1 MTTHRLAPRCRCCA
15 DPSPS
20 SPAERER
27 RALLGLLALTA
38 LAPLAAC
45 GERPSGAASVAPVEI
60 TRSTSC
66 ELDGMLLMDYPG
78 PKGQIHF
85 AGADKPAF
93 YCDTVEVLN
102 TLLLPEQ
109 VRKVDAVYVQDMGKT
124 DWDNPQ
130 GAWIDARS
138 GLAPDAP
145 RPVPADARCPVCGM
159 FPARQPLWAGQAVY
173 RDGAAHFFD
182 SPVDLMQFLTAVER
196 YSAGRSAADVHT
208 SWVTDAAGR
217 GWVELTK
224 AWFVH
229 GSDALGPMR
238 RGDLPAFADE
248 AGAAEFASRRGGR
261 VLTFEA
267 VTPAILKSLAVERG
281 AGLHEHA
288 HAS

>member
-85 AGADKPAF
+85 AGADQPAF
-93 YCDTVEVLN
+93 YCDTMEVLN

-109 VRKVDAVYVQDMGKT
+109 VRKVNAVYVQDMGKT

-138 GLAPDAP
+138 ALYVRGSKRKGSMGPTFASFGSEPDA
-145 RPVPADARCPVCGM
+145 
-159 FPARQPLWAGQAVY
+159 RQFIAQHGGELLRMP
-173 RDGAAHFFD
+173 DIK
-182 SPVDLMQFLTAVER
+182 PEMVDL
-196 YSAGRSAADVHT
+196 
-208 SWVTDAAGR
+208 
-217 GWVELTK
+217 
-224 AWFVH
+224 
-229 GSDALGPMR
+229 
-238 RGDLPAFADE
+238 
-248 AGAAEFASRRGGR
+248 RGGANLDSR
-261 VLTFEA
+261 M
-267 VTPAILKSLAVERG
+267 
-281 AGLHEHA
+281 
-288 HAS
+288 

>member
-138 GLAPDAP
+138 ALYVRGSKRKGSMGPTFASFGSEPDT
-145 RPVPADARCPVCGM
+145 
-159 FPARQPLWAGQAVY
+159 RQFIAQHGGELLRMP
-173 RDGAAHFFD
+173 DIK
-182 SPVDLMQFLTAVER
+182 PEMVDL
-196 YSAGRSAADVHT
+196 
-208 SWVTDAAGR
+208 
-217 GWVELTK
+217 
-224 AWFVH
+224 
-229 GSDALGPMR
+229 
-238 RGDLPAFADE
+238 
-248 AGAAEFASRRGGR
+248 RGGANLDSR
-261 VLTFEA
+261 M
-267 VTPAILKSLAVERG
+267 
-281 AGLHEHA
+281 
-288 HAS
+288 

>member
-109 VRKVDAVYVQDMGKT
+109 VRKVNAVYVQDMGKT

-138 GLAPDAP
+138 ALYVRGSKRKGSMGPTFASFGSEPDA
-145 RPVPADARCPVCGM
+145 
-159 FPARQPLWAGQAVY
+159 RQFIAQHGGELLRMP
-173 RDGAAHFFD
+173 DIK
-182 SPVDLMQFLTAVER
+182 PEMVDL
-196 YSAGRSAADVHT
+196 
-208 SWVTDAAGR
+208 
-217 GWVELTK
+217 
-224 AWFVH
+224 
-229 GSDALGPMR
+229 
-238 RGDLPAFADE
+238 
-248 AGAAEFASRRGGR
+248 RGGANLDSR
-261 VLTFEA
+261 M
-267 VTPAILKSLAVERG
+267 
-281 AGLHEHA
+281 
-288 HAS
+288 

>member
-138 GLAPDAP
+138 ALYVRGSKRKGSMGPTFASFGSEPDA
-145 RPVPADARCPVCGM
+145 
-159 FPARQPLWAGQAVY
+159 RQFIAQHGGELLRMP
-173 RDGAAHFFD
+173 DIK
-182 SPVDLMQFLTAVER
+182 PEMVDL
-196 YSAGRSAADVHT
+196 
-208 SWVTDAAGR
+208 
-217 GWVELTK
+217 
-224 AWFVH
+224 
-229 GSDALGPMR
+229 
-238 RGDLPAFADE
+238 
-248 AGAAEFASRRGGR
+248 RGGANLDSR
-261 VLTFEA
+261 M
-267 VTPAILKSLAVERG
+267 
-281 AGLHEHA
+281 
-288 HAS
+288 

>member
-85 AGADKPAF
+85 AGADQPAF
-93 YCDTVEVLN
+93 YCDTMEVLN

-138 GLAPDAP
+138 ALYVRGSKRKGSMGPTFASFGSE
-145 RPVPADARCPVCGM
+145 ADARQFIAQHGGELLRMPDIKPEM
-159 FPARQPLWAGQAVY
+159 
-173 RDGAAHFFD
+173 
-182 SPVDLMQFLTAVER
+182 VDL
-196 YSAGRSAADVHT
+196 
-208 SWVTDAAGR
+208 
-217 GWVELTK
+217 
-224 AWFVH
+224 
-229 GSDALGPMR
+229 
-238 RGDLPAFADE
+238 
-248 AGAAEFASRRGGR
+248 RGGANLDSR
-261 VLTFEA
+261 M
-267 VTPAILKSLAVERG
+267 
-281 AGLHEHA
+281 
-288 HAS
+288 

>member
-85 AGADKPAF
+85 AGADQPAF
-93 YCDTVEVLN
+93 YCDTMEVLN

-109 VRKVDAVYVQDMGKT
+109 VRKVNAVYVQDMGKAE
-124 DWDNPQ
+124 WDHPQ
-130 GAWIDARS
+130 GAWIDARNAIYVRGS
-138 GLAPDAP
+138 KRKGSMGPTFASFGSE
-145 RPVPADARCPVCGM
+145 ADARQFVAQYGGEWLRMPDIKPEM
-159 FPARQPLWAGQAVY
+159 
-173 RDGAAHFFD
+173 
-182 SPVDLMQFLTAVER
+182 VDL
-196 YSAGRSAADVHT
+196 
-208 SWVTDAAGR
+208 
-217 GWVELTK
+217 
-224 AWFVH
+224 
-229 GSDALGPMR
+229 
-238 RGDLPAFADE
+238 
-248 AGAAEFASRRGGR
+248 RGGANLDSR
-261 VLTFEA
+261 M
-267 VTPAILKSLAVERG
+267 
-281 AGLHEHA
+281 
-288 HAS
+288 

>member
-85 AGADKPAF
+85 AGADQPAF
-93 YCDTVEVLN
+93 YCDTMEVLN

-138 GLAPDAP
+138 ALYVRGSKRKGSMGPTFASFGSEPDA
-145 RPVPADARCPVCGM
+145 
-159 FPARQPLWAGQAVY
+159 RQFIAQHGGELLRMP
-173 RDGAAHFFD
+173 DIK
-182 SPVDLMQFLTAVER
+182 PEMVDL
-196 YSAGRSAADVHT
+196 
-208 SWVTDAAGR
+208 
-217 GWVELTK
+217 
-224 AWFVH
+224 
-229 GSDALGPMR
+229 
-238 RGDLPAFADE
+238 
-248 AGAAEFASRRGGR
+248 RGGANLDSR
-261 VLTFEA
+261 M
-267 VTPAILKSLAVERG
+267 
-281 AGLHEHA
+281 
-288 HAS
+288 

>member
-15 DPSPS
+15 DPSPR

-85 AGADKPAF
+85 AGADQPAF
-93 YCDTVEVLN
+93 YCDTMEVLN

-138 GLAPDAP
+138 ALYVRGSKRKGSMGPTFASFGSE
-145 RPVPADARCPVCGM
+145 ADARQFVAQYGGEWLRMPDIKPEM
-159 FPARQPLWAGQAVY
+159 
-173 RDGAAHFFD
+173 
-182 SPVDLMQFLTAVER
+182 VDL
-196 YSAGRSAADVHT
+196 
-208 SWVTDAAGR
+208 
-217 GWVELTK
+217 
-224 AWFVH
+224 
-229 GSDALGPMR
+229 
-238 RGDLPAFADE
+238 
-248 AGAAEFASRRGGR
+248 RGGANLDSR
-261 VLTFEA
+261 M
-267 VTPAILKSLAVERG
+267 
-281 AGLHEHA
+281 
-288 HAS
+288 

>member
-66 ELDGMLLMDYPG
+66 DLDGMLLMDYPG

-138 GLAPDAP
+138 ALYVRGSKRKGSMGPTFASFGSEPDA
-145 RPVPADARCPVCGM
+145 
-159 FPARQPLWAGQAVY
+159 RQFIAQHGGELLRMP
-173 RDGAAHFFD
+173 DIK
-182 SPVDLMQFLTAVER
+182 PEMVDL
-196 YSAGRSAADVHT
+196 
-208 SWVTDAAGR
+208 
-217 GWVELTK
+217 
-224 AWFVH
+224 
-229 GSDALGPMR
+229 
-238 RGDLPAFADE
+238 
-248 AGAAEFASRRGGR
+248 RGGANLDSR
-261 VLTFEA
+261 M
-267 VTPAILKSLAVERG
+267 
-281 AGLHEHA
+281 
-288 HAS
+288 

>member
-85 AGADKPAF
+85 AGADQPAF
-93 YCDTVEVLN
+93 YCDTMEVLN

-109 VRKVDAVYVQDMGKT
+109 VRKVNAVYVQDMGKT

-138 GLAPDAP
+138 ALYVRGSKRKGSMGPTFASFGSEL
-145 RPVPADARCPVCGM
+145 DARQFIAQHGGELLRMPDIKPEM
-159 FPARQPLWAGQAVY
+159 
-173 RDGAAHFFD
+173 
-182 SPVDLMQFLTAVER
+182 VDL
-196 YSAGRSAADVHT
+196 
-208 SWVTDAAGR
+208 
-217 GWVELTK
+217 
-224 AWFVH
+224 
-229 GSDALGPMR
+229 
-238 RGDLPAFADE
+238 
-248 AGAAEFASRRGGR
+248 RGGANLDSR
-261 VLTFEA
+261 M
-267 VTPAILKSLAVERG
+267 
-281 AGLHEHA
+281 
-288 HAS
+288 

>member
-38 LAPLAAC
+38 LVPLAAC

-138 GLAPDAP
+138 ALYVRGSKRKGSMGPTFASFGSEPDA
-145 RPVPADARCPVCGM
+145 
-159 FPARQPLWAGQAVY
+159 RQFIAQHGGELLRMP
-173 RDGAAHFFD
+173 DIK
-182 SPVDLMQFLTAVER
+182 PEMVDL
-196 YSAGRSAADVHT
+196 
-208 SWVTDAAGR
+208 
-217 GWVELTK
+217 
-224 AWFVH
+224 
-229 GSDALGPMR
+229 
-238 RGDLPAFADE
+238 
-248 AGAAEFASRRGGR
+248 RGGANLDSR
-261 VLTFEA
+261 M
-267 VTPAILKSLAVERG
+267 
-281 AGLHEHA
+281 
-288 HAS
+288 

>member
-138 GLAPDAP
+138 ALYVRGSKRKGAMGPTFASFGSEPDA
-145 RPVPADARCPVCGM
+145 
-159 FPARQPLWAGQAVY
+159 RQFIAQHGGELLRMP
-173 RDGAAHFFD
+173 DIK
-182 SPVDLMQFLTAVER
+182 PEMVDL
-196 YSAGRSAADVHT
+196 
-208 SWVTDAAGR
+208 
-217 GWVELTK
+217 
-224 AWFVH
+224 
-229 GSDALGPMR
+229 
-238 RGDLPAFADE
+238 
-248 AGAAEFASRRGGR
+248 RGGANLDSR
-261 VLTFEA
+261 M
-267 VTPAILKSLAVERG
+267 
-281 AGLHEHA
+281 
-288 HAS
+288 